1 MSRPVSG
8 LTMTTLLMGA
18 AVSLA
23 CGGTAFAAQSAQ
35 TEAVRSTSFTSEAPW
50 SVPAPHNQLQWDSKG
65 RWGLRLDMNRP
76 TVREPDWKDVQA
88 GAYFKVTPSLR
99 VGAGVSL
106 GDPQNNTGNPVTQ
119 TPAPP
124 RVHLET
130 AFKF

>member
-1 MSRPVSG
+1 MA
-8 LTMTTLLMGA
+8 TLAHADPLITDPSKA
-18 AVSLA
+18 LA
-23 CGGTAFAAQSAQ
+23 DRNQWAPQTAHKTF
-35 TEAVRSTSFTSEAPW
+35 E
-50 SVPAPHNQLQWDSKG
+50 WDATKS
-65 RWGLRLDMNRP
+65 RWGLKFD
-76 TVREPDWKDVQA
+76 VEQQAGAFSDWKNVQA

-106 GDPQNNTGNPVTQ
+106 GDPQNNVGNPVTQ

>member
-1 MSRPVSG
+1 MAGVRII
-8 LTMTTLLMGA
+8 A
-18 AVSLA
+18 AVCTLA
-23 CGGTAFAAQSAQ
+23 LSGALATLAHADPLMTDPSKALTDRNQWAPQTTHKTFEWDAAKS
-35 TEAVRSTSFTSEAPW
+35 
-50 SVPAPHNQLQWDSKG
+50 
-65 RWGLRLDMNRP
+65 RWGLKFD
-76 TVREPDWKDVQA
+76 VQQEAGAFADWKNVQA

>member
-1 MSRPVSG
+1 MAGAKLTVAVVALALSGVLATVAHADPVNSDSPK
-8 LTMTTLLMGA
+8 
-18 AVSLA
+18 VLA
-23 CGGTAFAAQSAQ
+23 DRGQLSVAQ
-35 TEAVRSTSFTSEAPW
+35 TLHKSFE
-50 SVPAPHNQLQWDSKG
+50 WDAAKS
-65 RWGLRLDMNRP
+65 RWGLKFDVEQQPALSS
-76 TVREPDWKDVQA
+76 EWKNVQA

-106 GDPQNNTGNPVTQ
+106 GDQQTNNTGNALAQ

>member
-1 MSRPVSG
+1 MAGCKLTVAVVALALSGALATMAHADPVNLSDPAKG
-8 LTMTTLLMGA
+8 VADRGQL
-18 AVSLA
+18 S
-23 CGGTAFAAQSAQ
+23 AAQTQ
-35 TEAVRSTSFTSEAPW
+35 HKTFE
-50 SVPAPHNQLQWDSKG
+50 WDAAKS
-65 RWGLRLDMNRP
+65 RWGLKFDVEQQPSLSS
-76 TVREPDWKDVQA
+76 EWKNVQA

-106 GDPQNNTGNPVTQ
+106 GDTQSNNTGNALAQ

>member
-1 MSRPVSG
+1 MAGVKLTVAVAALALSG
-8 LTMTTLLMGA
+8 VLATAAHADSVNADPTKILADRGQLGA
-18 AVSLA
+18 AQVQHKS
-23 CGGTAFAAQSAQ
+23 FEWDAAKS
-35 TEAVRSTSFTSEAPW
+35 
-50 SVPAPHNQLQWDSKG
+50 
-65 RWGLRLDMNRP
+65 RWGLKFDVEQQPGLSS
-76 TVREPDWKDVQA
+76 EWKNVQA

-106 GDPQNNTGNPVTQ
+106 GDSSNNTGNALAL

>member
-1 MSRPVSG
+1 MAGVR
-8 LTMTTLLMGA
+8 LMAAVCALALSGA
-18 AVSLA
+18 AATLA
-23 CGGTAFAAQSAQ
+23 HADPLITDPSKSVNDRNQW
-35 TEAVRSTSFTSEAPW
+35 APKTT
-50 SVPAPHNQLQWDSKG
+50 HKTFEWDATKS
-65 RWGLRLDMNRP
+65 RWGLKFD
-76 TVREPDWKDVQA
+76 VEQQSSAFSDWKNVQA

-106 GDPQNNTGNPVTQ
+106 SDTNSNNNPIQ